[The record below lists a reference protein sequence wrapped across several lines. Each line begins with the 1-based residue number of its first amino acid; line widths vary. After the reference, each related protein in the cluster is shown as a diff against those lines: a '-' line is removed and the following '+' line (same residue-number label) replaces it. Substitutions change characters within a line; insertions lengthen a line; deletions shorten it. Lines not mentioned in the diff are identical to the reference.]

1 MKDIKLQMQKSI
13 EDTLYYD
20 KENAIDS
27 ILKIVFES
35 ILRCERKEFLA
46 ESDDPNK
53 ANGYYTRLARG
64 INKYF
69 ELDIP
74 RDRLSLFKPVL
85 LECVKARDEQMQELA
100 FKLYTKGLTTRDINS
115 IFSEVYDKNL
125 SPSAIS
131 AITKEFEQER
141 IAWQNKALES

>member
-35 ILRCERKEFLA
+35 ILCCERKEFLA
-46 ESDDPNK
+46 ESDEPNK

-69 ELDIP
+69 ELDIFSISSLIAILSNELNNFFSLFLKALYIFVSSSIFLIYSFLSLSI
-74 RDRLSLFKPVL
+74 LSLF
-85 LECVKARDEQMQELA
+85 
-100 FKLYTKGLTTRDINS
+100 
-115 IFSEVYDKNL
+115 
-125 SPSAIS
+125 
-131 AITKEFEQER
+131 
-141 IAWQNKALES
+141 

>member
-20 KENAIDS
+20 KENAIDT
-27 ILKIVFES
+27 IIKIVFES
-35 ILRCERKEFLA
+35 ILRCERKEFLSKDSSQA
-46 ESDDPNK
+46 NK
-53 ANGYYTRLARG
+53 ANGYYRRLAQG

-85 LECVKARDEQMQELA
+85 FSTFPSE
-100 FKLYTKGLTTRDINS
+100 KG
-115 IFSEVYDKNL
+115 KN
-125 SPSAIS
+125 
-131 AITKEFEQER
+131 K
-141 IAWQNKALES
+141 